1 MRTILLCVAVGKTW
15 QHHVNLQL
23 PTSVLLVIIVVGVLK
38 RLVSIVITT
47 PKSNSTGLH

>member
-1 MRTILLCVAVGKTW
+1 MLLCVVVRTTW

-23 PTSVLLVIIVVGVLK
+23 PTVVPLAIIVVGVLI